1 MRKKLYRALVLSV
14 CCLLLC
20 TWALAATCSIR
31 VTVKDDRNEAVPDFS
46 VELCRVTAFDGE
58 RHSLTEAFSEL
69 GISAE
74 TLAGEGTAEQAEAI
88 YQYLLARELNGTVLL
103 TDDRG
108 AVDFTAL
115 EQGIYLVFE
124 RGGQILSFRPYLVC
138 LPTESEG
145 ELYYNIASVPKVMD
159 TDSRSIMVMK
169 LWEDEEDAAG
179 RRPDHVQV
187 TLYRDG
193 TAIRT
198 VVLNEAC
205 LWQHTFTMLP
215 GDGVYTV
222 EETPVRNYTG
232 SCEEVAEGFVLTN
245 TYDPDDPDDPD
256 DPPFVGPDEI
266 PEPRPPMPPQEP
278 DVPHEPEVPQE
289 PTLPQ
294 TGFVMW
300 YVYVLMLVG
309 TALVIWGLAEVCLSK
324 EEE

>member
-1 MRKKLYRALVLSV
+1 MRKKLYRALILSM
-14 CCLLLC
+14 CCVLLC

-31 VTVKDDRNEAVPDFS
+31 VTMKDDRNVAVPDFC
-46 VELCRVTAFDGE
+46 VELCRVTTFDGE
-58 RHSLTEAFSEL
+58 HHSLTEEFSEL

-74 TLAGEGTAEQAEAI
+74 ELAGGGTAEQAEEI
-88 YQYLLARELNGTVLL
+88 YQYLLARELSGTILL
-103 TDDRG
+103 TDDHG
-108 AVDFTAL
+108 TANFAAL

-124 RGGQILSFRPYLVC
+124 RGGQVLSFSPYLVC

-145 ELYYNIASVPKVMD
+145 ELYYHIASVPKTVS

-179 RRPDHVQV
+179 HRPDHVQV

-193 TAIRT
+193 IAIRT
-198 VVLNEAC
+198 VVLNESC

-215 GDGVYTV
+215 GDGSYTV

-232 SCEEVAEGFVLTN
+232 SCEEVAEGYVLTN
-245 TYDPDDPDDPD
+245 TYDPDDPD

-294 TGFVMW
+294 TGFRMW
-300 YVYVLMLVG
+300 PVYLLMFLG
-309 TALVIWGLAEVCLSK
+309 TAFVIWGLAEVCFSK